1 MSDKTA
7 TERLRELLDERGV
20 EYDRAATIN
29 GGTVATFWYDRGG
42 NSCSAIEGADDIPD
56 DIPDGKVCMQVYV
69 TPEQAIAATL
79 GDADATR
86 ERHGDADVAA
96 ENAKLRELATK
107 MARALG
113 VGSDWCDRDCLAEF
127 GCTDSCPI
135 ADAMHEM
142 GIKEVRDD

>member
-1 MSDKTA
+1 MTSDKTA

-20 EYDRAATIN
+20 KYDTHGERY
-29 GGTVATFWYDRGG
+29 GTWYDTPLGG
-42 NSCSAIEGADDIPD
+42 H
-56 DIPDGKVCMQVYV
+56 VYV
-69 TPEQAIAATL
+69 PENNAGYLHVRSDAMTPEQAIAATL